1 MLYHRNVKGTLI
13 LGVLMGL
20 FLPGCAQQPVSV
32 GGTDERTVAL
42 EACKAAQPDDPVVG
56 SGLSKRQANGTVAEW
71 RTVLTL
77 HASGE
82 MAYTEQLK
90 RPRQPS
96 QGLAESGCWWREGD
110 VLVLETRES
119 NGSIV
124 DTSDPIFTNRF
135 TVISVEAEKLK
146 LANPVG
152 SDYELTRTSPGY
164 RLPF

>member
-1 MLYHRNVKGTLI
+1 MLFHRNVKGTLT

-20 FLPGCAQQPVSV
+20 FLAGCAQQPRSVS
-32 GGTDERTVAL
+32 GTEEKTVVL

-56 SGLSKRQANGTVAEW
+56 NWLSKRKEEGVVGEL
-71 RTVLTL
+71 RTLFTL

-90 RPRQPS
+90 RPQQPS
-96 QGLAESGCWWREGD
+96 QGLAESGCWWREGE

-119 NGSIV
+119 NGSVV

-135 TVISVEAEKLK
+135 PVISIEAEKLK
-146 LANPVG
+146 LSNPVG
-152 SDYELTRTSPGY
+152 SDYELTRTSPCY